1 MTTRTISRRTFAGGF
16 VAASALTTFGAPAIA
31 QRAKYRLR
39 YGTAF
44 PADHPGAARIQE
56 AAPAIAKDTSGQ
68 VELQVYPNSQLGSE
82 PDMFSQVRSGAL
94 DFMSTSGV
102 NQTVVPVGGINA
114 VAFAFDDY
122 SKVWAAMDGDL
133 GAHVR
138 AQFEKVGLHV
148 FEKVLD
154 NGFRNITTG
163 AKPINA
169 PEDLKGLKIRVPGN
183 QLWVTMFNA
192 LGAARPR
199 SISASSTRPCRRG
212 SSTAKRIRW
221 PLSPA
226 PSSTRCRSTSP

>member
-1 MTTRTISRRTFAGGF
+1 MATRTISRRTFAGGF

-94 DFMSTSGV
+94 GSMSTSGV

-122 SKVWAAMDGDL
+122 SKVWAAMDGDRRL
-133 GAHVR
+133 C
-138 AQFEKVGLHV
+138 
-148 FEKVLD
+148 
-154 NGFRNITTG
+154 
-163 AKPINA
+163 
-169 PEDLKGLKIRVPGN
+169 
-183 QLWVTMFNA
+183 
-192 LGAARPR
+192 ARPVR
-199 SISASSTRPCRRG
+199 EGRP
-212 SSTAKRIRW
+212 A
-221 PLSPA
+221 
-226 PSSTRCRSTSP
+226 